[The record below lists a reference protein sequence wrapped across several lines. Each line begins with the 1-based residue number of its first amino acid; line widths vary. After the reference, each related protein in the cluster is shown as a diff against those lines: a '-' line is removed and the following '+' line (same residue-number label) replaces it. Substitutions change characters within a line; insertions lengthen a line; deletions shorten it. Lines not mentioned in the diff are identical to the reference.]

1 MSGWTLALE
10 TSSEACSVAL
20 LGADAL
26 HVEHCVAPRR
36 HTALL
41 VPMIEAVLHA
51 ARCRPAEVTLVAFGR
66 GPGSFTGVRIAAAAA
81 QGFAL
86 AHACP
91 LIGISSLAALA
102 AGAARRDGRRH
113 LLCAL
118 DARRSEIYAG
128 AYQLQDTTWR
138 LHGKERVLSP
148 GALELP
154 DAGSDW
160 SLVGHGFVVYAGQ
173 FNAPLTAL
181 PLLDLPYPLAED
193 VARLARTHA
202 ATGSAI
208 DPSTRLPVYLRAA
221 VD

>member
-20 LGADAL
+20 LGDDAV

-86 AHACP
+86 AHARP
-91 LIGISSLAALA
+91 LLGISSLAALA
-102 AGAARRDGRRH
+102 AGAARRDGRHRV
-113 LLCAL
+113 LCAL

-128 AYQLQDTTWR
+128 AWALHDGAWQ
-138 LHGKERVLSP
+138 LHGAERVLAP
-148 GALELP
+148 GALEQP
-154 DAGSDW
+154 DADGDW
-160 SLVGHGFVVYAGQ
+160 TLAGHGFTVYAGQ
-173 FNAPLTAL
+173 FSAALTAL
-181 PLLDLPYPLAED
+181 PLLDLPYPMAED
-193 VARLARTHA
+193 VARLARAQVA
-202 ATGSAI
+202 AGAVI
-208 DPSTRLPVYLRAA
+208 DPATRLPVYLRAA